1 VVSTQ
6 GEIVEN
12 QSLAIKELW
21 VNGVDIIKTGAIHRN
36 IGCYTMSLPEHKKQ
50 YFEQMGMIYESTTHT
65 HMFENGVW
73 HIELA
78 LPLLSNLTGLHNY
91 TEPWEQVDVQSL
103 VNLLSEKLA
112 VCQDLE
118 KKNHV

>member
-1 VVSTQ
+1 MVSTQ